1 MTWPASAA
9 RDLRAGEELVRRL
22 ATDDDFRARLA
33 GNPTSVLAEYH
44 IELSPRELPADVV
57 LPSRSQ
63 MAEVLSRMVGGHLAP
78 ARTSFP
84 PRPKFWPALR
94 VAARPAAR

>member
-1 MTWPASAA
+1 MTGSALA
-9 RDLRAGEELVRRL
+9 VPGPGQSAELVRRL
-22 ATDDDFRARLA
+22 ATDDDFRARLVE
-33 GNPTSVLAEYH
+33 NPADVLAEYQV
-44 IELSPRELPADVV
+44 ELPPAAVPAEVV

-63 MAEVLSRMVGGHLAP
+63 MVDALRALTGGHLAP